1 MEWFC
6 RKTNNQIEVFRYHG
20 AYKLLEEPFCR
31 VCGNLNVT
39 TQECTWHETL
49 YGFHRIYVMGKYLKV
64 SRAETDLLSS
74 HILMLKTNKEY
85 AFPLGEA
92 LALMVQHCYT
102 ELLESELLVPV
113 PLHLE
118 EFRQR
123 GYNQALEIA
132 RVLSERL
139 DIPLS
144 YVLEKIRTLNMRPL
158 KWKDRREAVKGAYRL
173 KNLRDYI
180 QGKHVLLVDDV
191 VTTGF
196 TASECSDVLIK
207 SGAKQVNV
215 LALARTVL

>member
-1 MEWFC
+1 
-6 RKTNNQIEVFRYHG
+6 
-20 AYKLLEEPFCR
+20 
-31 VCGNLNVT
+31 
-39 TQECTWHETL
+39 
-49 YGFHRIYVMGKYLKV
+49 
-64 SRAETDLLSS
+64 
-74 HILMLKTNKEY
+74 MLKTNKEY